1 MLYRI
6 LKNMINRGNTDGLA
20 DSIDVIYAAGK
31 LTEEQG
37 HELVNLLNA
46 ATTSTTKTE

>member
-20 DSIDVIYAAGK
+20 ERIDVLYAAGK
-31 LTEEQG
+31 LTDEQYQ
-37 HELVNLLNA
+37 ELTGLLNA
-46 ATTSTTKTE
+46 ASKTVVEGE